1 MNVIW
6 MHYTNHVTYQC
17 QLSLTVNHKSSPVA
31 SWDSKMS
38 NIYFRISPEVLWI
51 QTSFVT
57 RYAISDAALVC
68 QRCIV
73 IHSFDPDHV
82 MYVNYNDEQHDVC
95 SDLLFIGFRTRVL
108 SLLPSSHCLRA
119 NRCAVCAVKTLL

>member
-38 NIYFRISPEVLWI
+38 NIYFRISPEVLS
-51 QTSFVT
+51 TVN
-57 RYAISDAALVC
+57 SDIFCHAVC
-68 QRCIV
+68 DFRC
-73 IHSFDPDHV
+73 SLGLSA
-82 MYVNYNDEQHDVC
+82 MYCH
-95 SDLLFIGFRTRVL
+95 
-108 SLLPSSHCLRA
+108 SLLWPWPCMWTTTSNMTFALTYS
-119 NRCAVCAVKTLL
+119 LLAFVLEYSLSFPPHTGFVPTDVLFVQWRLL